1 MYFQRVPSPNPG
13 SYGGTRLA
21 ASRAAWEAVEVE
33 HCASESGVLVVL
45 GVVAAGVD
53 RVADALDVA
62 VRVGVPE
69 DVVLEPPPEADE
81 DEALD
86 DAVTLGEPPAVC
98 SCWQAPRVR
107 VRAVAAR
114 AVTAERVTFMAE
126 LLGWCLLDASVT
138 RGTTER
144 FHGETILLKGS
155 LGGLPCCWAESETA
169 QPQETLP
176 NGQLR
181 ASVALPADAVR
192 G

>member
-1 MYFQRVPSPNPG
+1 
-13 SYGGTRLA
+13 
-21 ASRAAWEAVEVE
+21 VEVE

-114 AVTAERVTFMAE
+114 AVTAERVTFMA
-126 LLGWCLLDASVT
+126 LSLVVPADGSVT

-144 FHGETILLKGS
+144 FHGETILHKGS

-176 NGQLR
+176 NGRLR

>member
-33 HCASESGVLVVL
+33 HCASESGVFVVL

-114 AVTAERVTFMAE
+114 AVTAERVTFMA
-126 LLGWCLLDASVT
+126 LSLVVPADGYVT
-138 RGTTER
+138 WGTTER
-144 FHGETILLKGS
+144 FHGETILHKGS
-155 LGGLPCCWAESETA
+155 LSRLFCGWVESETA

-176 NGQLR
+176 NGRLR